1 LRKKPNFVLGKY
13 KLKPK
18 LNYNFKLEY
27 YEWKSPCLCD
37 ICEFI

>member
-1 LRKKPNFVLGKY
+1 LKNNLLRKKPNLVLGKY

-27 YEWKSPCLCD
+27 YE
-37 ICEFI
+37 